1 VYRGCAPIAIEV
13 VAASS
18 PDAGRPSC
26 RIGRRVPRCASV
38 TEGEQRERIGRALR
52 ALATDLAAEKR
63 RVMLLRRENEQLR
76 AELAALRG
84 EAEADA
90 TPQTGRSASPSP
102 AG

>member
-1 VYRGCAPIAIEV
+1 
-13 VAASS
+13 
-18 PDAGRPSC
+18 
-26 RIGRRVPRCASV
+26 V

-84 EAEADA
+84 EADAEA

>member
-26 RIGRRVPRCASV
+26 RMGRRVQRCATV

-63 RVMLLRRENEQLR
+63 RVMLLQRENQQLR
-76 AELAALRG
+76 AELAALRD
-84 EAEADA
+84 EAEA